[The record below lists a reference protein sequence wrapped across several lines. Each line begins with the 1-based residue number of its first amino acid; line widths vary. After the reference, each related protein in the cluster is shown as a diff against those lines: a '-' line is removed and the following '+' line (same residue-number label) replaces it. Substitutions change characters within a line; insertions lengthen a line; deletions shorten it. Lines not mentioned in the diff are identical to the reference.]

1 MKNTLFL
8 VFVLCAFC
16 LFGQDE
22 GRIQN
27 IKNNL
32 EALAVENAGLNET
45 LKLEINVANVPLTNF
60 LLAVSKVH
68 KLNMNV
74 SPELQDISIV
84 NNFSNVTVADLLVF
98 LVEQYQLDI
107 SFTGNI
113 LSIYRY
119 NPPPPEIIEPQP
131 LVRFDALND
140 LLSIDLKNI
149 PLEKAFRKII
159 DESGRNLLF
168 TNGMETIPLNLYLSN
183 ATFDTAMKSLAES
196 NGLDFSKSRDG
207 FYLFSRPEDL
217 EAGGGSPRMNR
228 GRNGDNFYYQVLDSV
243 HRIVSVDFVEVPV
256 AAIIR
261 DLSFDLNLNVYTATP
276 LEEAG
281 TVTFKTD
288 RISYDELLERM
299 FESQTKS
306 TFTNGNAATNQQ
318 NRTGNQNGAQNQSQ
332 RRQGQA
338 AATPTTMPTNFTFKK
353 EGDVYFF
360 GTADQLSVR
369 KIEVIQM
376 MHRSVELLGDPMQSS
391 FGGGRVSGRTVNSSV
406 NYVGGGFQNGIGNN
420 QGFGNNQNFGNNQRV
435 GNNRNVNT
443 RSNSFGNYNSE
454 AEALVNI
461 LPDDI
466 KADLDIRMDFELNS
480 FLVSGPAANINRF
493 RKFIAEID
501 KPVPVVLIEVMLI
514 EVKKSATVETGIS
527 WGIGENPVNTSGK
540 LFPEADLTLGANT
553 VNKIIGGFDG
563 FGSFNIGKVVPE
575 FFATIKAME
584 QNGNLKIRSTPKLST
599 LNGHRANMS
608 IGETTYYVVTNQNFF
623 GSQIPT
629 TSEVRNYQPIDAE
642 LAVSIKPL
650 VSGDGQITLDINV
663 IQSDFTTERIEDE
676 APPGLTSRE
685 FSSIIRMQ
693 DQDLAIL
700 GGLEE
705 KVKNDTGSGVPLL
718 ARIPIIKWLF
728 SKKKR
733 EDSKQ
738 KLTILIK
745 PTVIY

>member
-1 MKNTLFL
+1 MKNTLLL
-8 VFVLCAFC
+8 VFLLCAVSI
-16 LFGQDE
+16 FGQDE
-22 GRIQN
+22 SRVQN
-27 IKNNL
+27 IQNNL

-45 LKLEINVANVPLTNF
+45 LKLEINVANVSLTNF

-98 LVEQYQLDI
+98 LVQQYDLDI

-113 LSIYRY
+113 LSINRY
-119 NPPPPEIIEPQP
+119 NPPPPEIIEPEP
-131 LVRFDALND
+131 IVRFDALND

-168 TNGMETIPLNLYLSN
+168 NNGMEAMPLNLYLSN
-183 ATFDTAMKSLAES
+183 ATFDSAMKNLAES

-207 FYLFSRPEDL
+207 FYLFSRPNDPTGE
-217 EAGGGSPRMNR
+217 GGASRMNR
-228 GRNGDNFYYQVLDSV
+228 RSNGDDFYYQVLDSV
-243 HRIVSVDFVEVPV
+243 NRVVSVDFIEVPI
-256 AAIIR
+256 ASIIR

-276 LEEAG
+276 LDEAG

-288 RISYDELLERM
+288 RITYDELLERM
-299 FESQTKS
+299 FESQSKS
-306 TFTNGNAATNQQ
+306 SLASNTSTTQQ
-318 NRTGNQNGAQNQSQ
+318 NQNRSGNQNSSQNQSQ
-332 RRQGQA
+332 RRQGA
-338 AATPTTMPTNFTFKK
+338 TTPTATPTNFTFKK

-391 FGGGRVSGRTVNSSV
+391 IGGRVSGRTVNSNV
-406 NYVGGGFQNGIGNN
+406 NYVGGGGFQNGAGNN
-420 QGFGNNQNFGNNQRV
+420 QGFGNNQNFGNNQRL

-466 KADLDIRMDFELNS
+466 KTDLDIRMDFELNS

-540 LFPEADLTLGANT
+540 LFPEADLTLGAST

-650 VSGDGQITLDINV
+650 VSGDGQVTLEINV

-705 KVKNDTGSGVPLL
+705 KVKNDTGSGVPFL

>member
-1 MKNTLFL
+1 MKNTLLL
-8 VFVLCAFC
+8 VFLLCAVC

-45 LKLEINVANVPLTNF
+45 LKLEINVANVSLTNF

-98 LVEQYQLDI
+98 LVQQYDLDI

-113 LSIYRY
+113 LSIMRF
-119 NPPPPEIIEPQP
+119 NPPPPEIIEPEP
-131 LVRFDALND
+131 IVRFDALND

-168 TNGMETIPLNLYLSN
+168 NNGMEAMPLNLYLSN

-196 NGLDFSKSRDG
+196 NGLDYSKSRDG
-207 FYLFSRPEDL
+207 FYLFSSPDGP
-217 EAGGGSPRMNR
+217 AGDGGPSAMKRV
-228 GRNGDNFYYQVLDSV
+228 RNGDNFYYQVLDSV
-243 HRIVSVDFVEVPV
+243 KKVVSVDFVEVPI

-261 DLSFDLNLNVYTATP
+261 DLSVDLELNVYTATP

-281 TVTFKTD
+281 TVTFKID
-288 RISYDELLERM
+288 RITYDELLERM
-299 FESQTKS
+299 FESQSKS
-306 TFTNGNAATNQQ
+306 SFTSASTTQQ
-318 NRTGNQNGAQNQSQ
+318 NDRGNQNGTQNQTQ
-332 RRQGQA
+332 RRQGTTA
-338 AATPTTMPTNFTFKK
+338 PTPTNFTFKK
-353 EGDVYFF
+353 EGNVYFF

-369 KIEVIQM
+369 RVEVIQM

-391 FGGGRVSGRTVNSSV
+391 FGGRVSGRTVNSNV
-406 NYVGGGFQNGIGNN
+406 NYVGGGGFQNGAGNN
-420 QGFGNNQNFGNNQRV
+420 QGFGNNQNNNNNQRF
-435 GNNRNVNT
+435 GNSRNVNT
-443 RSNSFGNYNSE
+443 QSNAFGSYGSE

-466 KADLDIRMDFELNS
+466 KTDLDIRMDFELNS

-501 KPVPVVLIEVMLI
+501 KPVPVVLIEVMII

-540 LFPEADLTLGANT
+540 LFPEADLTLGASA

-642 LAVSIKPL
+642 LAISIKPL
-650 VSGDGQITLDINV
+650 VSGDGQVTMEINV